1 MRKDLAQ
8 LHAIFVECGP
18 HFRYTLEEGM
28 MIMMKRLLETGSMA
42 LAVVLAVAPQVLAN
56 EAHGDG
62 PPDYSGITGLYY
74 VMIGGILAYGVYDT
88 FLKKS

>member
-1 MRKDLAQ
+1 M
-8 LHAIFVECGP
+8 V
-18 HFRYTLEEGM
+18 
-28 MIMMKRLLETGSMA
+28 MMKRLLETGCVA
-42 LAVVLAVAPQVLAN
+42 LAVVLTVDPQVLAN

-74 VMIGGILAYGVYDT
+74 VLIGGILAYGVYDT

>member
-8 LHAIFVECGP
+8 LYTLFVKCGP
-18 HFRYTLEEGM
+18 HFRHTLEGGV
-28 MIMMKRLLETGSMA
+28 IMMKRLLETGSVA
-42 LAVVLAVAPQVLAN
+42 LAVVLTVASQVVAN

>member
-1 MRKDLAQ
+1 
-8 LHAIFVECGP
+8 
-18 HFRYTLEEGM
+18 
-28 MIMMKRLLETGSMA
+28 MMKKVLETASMA
-42 LAVVLAVAPQVLAN
+42 LAVVLTVAPQVLAN
-56 EAHGDG
+56 EAYGDG